1 MFCEALEFVMV
12 SLPCFYS
19 GDLSLPFS
27 SNKQGCSYRDWRL
40 CVGFDHSID
49 SLYFGRSCASSCAI
63 PSANDVAEFSGLLT
77 KRTQ

>member
-1 MFCEALEFVMV
+1 MFCEAVEFVLV
-12 SLPCFYS
+12 SLPCLYS

-49 SLYFGRSCASSCAI
+49 SLYL
-63 PSANDVAEFSGLLT
+63 DDLVLLLVQSLLQT
-77 KRTQ
+77 MLLNSLAC

>member
-27 SNKQGCSYRDWRL
+27 SNKQGCNYRDWRL

-49 SLYFGRSCASSCAI
+49 SLYF
-63 PSANDVAEFSGLLT
+63 DDLVLLLVQPLLQT
-77 KRTQ
+77 MLLNSLAC

>member
-1 MFCEALEFVMV
+1 MFCEAVKFVMV
-12 SLPCFYS
+12 SLPRLYS

-49 SLYFGRSCASSCAI
+49 SLYLDDLVQS
-63 PSANDVAEFSGLLT
+63 LLQT
-77 KRTQ
+77 MLLNSLAC